1 MNSRDDEIV
10 GRDCVPSNSLC
21 IFSGPIFSLHLL
33 VVVPNLTV
41 NLSLLV
47 TFLFLLLFSPNN
59 CLPEVV
65 VVYSLTH
72 SGMGLVPLRNTTS
85 SAE

>member
-21 IFSGPIFSLHLL
+21 IFSAPIFSLHLL

-41 NLSLLV
+41 I
-47 TFLFLLLFSPNN
+47 
-59 CLPEVV
+59 CLCW
-65 VVYSLTH
+65 
-72 SGMGLVPLRNTTS
+72 
-85 SAE
+85 